1 MKVLAIDPGDTE
13 SAVVI
18 WTGQRFLL
26 SKILPNEALLKFL
39 RGESNPSLYDMHVDT
54 YALEMVASYGMPVG
68 RTVFD
73 TVLWIGRFY
82 EAIEEREGRV
92 LLTYRQ
98 AVKMHHC
105 NSVRAK
111 DSNIRQALI
120 DKYGKPGTKK
130 APGVTYGLKT
140 DLWQAFAL
148 ATFHTEARNNP

>member
-1 MKVLAIDPGDTE
+1 ML
-13 SAVVI
+13 
-18 WTGQRFLL
+18 
-26 SKILPNEALLKFL
+26 
-39 RGESNPSLYDMHVDT
+39 
-54 YALEMVASYGMPVG
+54 VG

-73 TVLWIGRFY
+73 TVFWIGRFY
-82 EAIEEREGRV
+82 EAFEVRGRTV
-92 LLTYRQ
+92 ELTYRQ
-98 AVKMHHC
+98 AIKVHHC

-148 ATFHTEARNNP
+148 ATYHTEARNNP